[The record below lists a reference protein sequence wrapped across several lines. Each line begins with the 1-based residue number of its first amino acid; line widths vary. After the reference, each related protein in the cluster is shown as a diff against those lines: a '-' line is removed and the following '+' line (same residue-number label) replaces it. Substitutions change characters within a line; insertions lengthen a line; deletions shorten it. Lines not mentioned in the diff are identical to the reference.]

1 MVSIL
6 SSERGVIVSSKK
18 EGHRVLGFPAKED
31 LHKIIS
37 LKTKVKNDLLC
48 EKMKELKENI

>member
-6 SSERGVIVSSKK
+6 SSERGVILSSKK
-18 EGHRVLGFPAKED
+18 EGHRVLGFPAKEE

-37 LKTKVKNDLLC
+37 LKSKVKNDLLC
-48 EKMKELKENI
+48 EKMKELKENV